1 MIGVVRR
8 CVMSNKFEV
17 DQKVRLKNLV
27 DEDFKQ
33 YNDLIGE
40 IISTEPYDVLLEGG
54 TLLQS
59 IPEDNLEA
67 II

>member
-1 MIGVVRR
+1 
-8 CVMSNKFEV
+8 MSNKFEV

-27 DEDFKQ
+27 DEDLRQ
-33 YNDLIGE
+33 YNDMIGE
-40 IISTEPYDVLLEGG
+40 IISTEPYDVLLEGR
-54 TLLQS
+54 TLFQA